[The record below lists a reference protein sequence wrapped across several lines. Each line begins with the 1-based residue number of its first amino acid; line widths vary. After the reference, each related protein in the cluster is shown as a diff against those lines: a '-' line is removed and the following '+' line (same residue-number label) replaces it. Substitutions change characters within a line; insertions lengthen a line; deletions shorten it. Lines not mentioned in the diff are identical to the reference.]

1 MAVVSYNESKNGK
14 NNSLIVHGNKEEL
27 KKVAEFVNGMYD
39 KPVNDDDNDEGA
51 ADMVNEPPH
60 YIHGMECIDEMVLVF
75 GKEAV
80 KNFCLCNAWK
90 YRYRAPYKGD
100 IEENMEKSRWY
111 LNKYKELKDSVVITG
126 SNIISNEPNNSIK
139 PGVPALDITKPIN
152 TINRFDIT
160 NPYPNPYPNTD
171 DKKVWCTTTTNKTN
185 N

>member
-14 NNSLIVHGNKEEL
+14 NNSLIIHGNKEEL

-80 KNFCLCNAWK
+80 MNFCLCNAWK
-90 YRYRAPYKGD
+90 YRYRAPYKGN

-111 LNKYKELKDSVVITG
+111 LNKYKELKDSIVI
-126 SNIISNEPNNSIK
+126 INSSTTSYYPRTQMLNYITNPIDTIK
-139 PGVPALDITKPIN
+139 
-152 TINRFDIT
+152 